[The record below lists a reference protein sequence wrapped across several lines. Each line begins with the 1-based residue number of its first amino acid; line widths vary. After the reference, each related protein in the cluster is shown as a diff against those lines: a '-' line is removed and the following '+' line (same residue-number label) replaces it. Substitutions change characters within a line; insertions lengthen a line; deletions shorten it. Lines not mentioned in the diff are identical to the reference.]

1 MCKLTVAMITLNEEN
16 AIGKVI
22 HDIQAAVAGMEAEI
36 LVVDSSRDRT
46 PDIAAAN
53 GARVVRQFPPQGY
66 GRAMGRA
73 LRESKGEVIVTLDCD
88 DTYPANRILELAHM
102 VLSGR
107 CDLVNAS
114 RLENKPASMPF
125 ANYVANRLFA
135 LTARVLLGVKTTD
148 VHSGMRAYRRTIVES
163 VDFDCAGPAL
173 PVELLLKPALL
184 GYRVAEVFIPYLD
197 RIGNTTLQRWSSTVW
212 TFRRLLRLLPLRFA
226 RAADRAKTV
235 ACG

>member
-1 MCKLTVAMITLNEEN
+1 
-16 AIGKVI
+16 
-22 HDIQAAVAGMEAEI
+22 
-36 LVVDSSRDRT
+36 
-46 PDIAAAN
+46 
-53 GARVVRQFPPQGY
+53 
-66 GRAMGRA
+66 
-73 LRESKGEVIVTLDCD
+73 
-88 DTYPANRILELAHM
+88 
-102 VLSGR
+102 
-107 CDLVNAS
+107 
-114 RLENKPASMPF
+114 
-125 ANYVANRLFA
+125 
-135 LTARVLLGVKTTD
+135 
-148 VHSGMRAYRRTIVES
+148 MRAYRRTIVES